1 MRGRVVDYD
10 VDEDRQRLVAFP
22 ALDLYHDRIFFK
34 LQRRISEARNSIVIH
49 VNCESNHFVIVDI
62 VVVGPVQF
70 DQSFLNPCLEV
81 LIRIHVKTP
90 QAINS
95 FSEPDFERCS
105 LVNIILDCEKEAV
118 DVIEL
123 LSGHA

>member
-1 MRGRVVDYD
+1 MRGRVDDYD
-10 VDEDRQRLVAFP
+10 VDEDRQRLVAFQ
-22 ALDLYHDRIFFK
+22 AMDLYQDKLFFK
-34 LQRRISEARNSIVIH
+34 LQRRISEARDSIVIH
-49 VNCESNHFVIVDI
+49 VNCESNQSSIVDI
-62 VVVGPVQF
+62 VVVGPVIF
-70 DQSFLNPCLEV
+70 DQSFLNPYLEV
-81 LIRIHVKTP
+81 LILIHVKTP
-90 QAINS
+90 QAIQS